1 MGFSG
6 YRLSVRLSDF
16 QTLMNDEFG
25 PAYAAVLL
33 RDLAL
38 IELGDLT
45 GQMALAAGIE
55 PREIWEA
62 ICKAQNV
69 PKERWH
75 GLNKKP
81 KDRHAE

>member
-1 MGFSG
+1 M
-6 YRLSVRLSDF
+6 RLSDF
-16 QTLMNDEFG
+16 QTLMANEFG
-25 PAYAAVLL
+25 SAYAAVLL

-45 GQMALAAGIE
+45 GQKALDAGFD
-55 PREIWEA
+55 PREVWES